1 MNLSEYIKLPREQR
15 VAHIDLTTECDCIV
29 ASCSRKSFAP
39 LGNYLRLVNDVKNR
53 KKNGGIVVCHACDNG
68 STSLQNFCVNPLHL
82 YFGTYSENEFDKSPE
97 LRSAVAR
104 VANLSLTLEQRR
116 ASGLKG
122 WEGKTEEDKAELL
135 AKSLGKLT
143 PEQRRERSLKSAAT
157 RRARQAAAAS
167 T

>member
-1 MNLSEYIKLPREQR
+1 
-15 VAHIDLTTECDCIV
+15 
-29 ASCSRKSFAP
+29 
-39 LGNYLRLVNDVKNR
+39 
-53 KKNGGIVVCHACDNG
+53 
-68 STSLQNFCVNPLHL
+68 L